1 MTEQSKQVCGLLQAA
16 QKEWNPPALPQKAAD
31 MPQGDMPGDA
41 VHISEAHRT
50 KADAIFP
57 LLLPQ
62 LAEICARNPY
72 GRAVIT
78 VCGGSGSGKTGAAA
92 LLGYYF
98 KQIGV
103 GSYVLSGDNYPRRYP
118 ALNDAER
125 LRIFRQGGMHG
136 LTSGALLNPDVWQQ
150 LHTWQN
156 EQRDADP
163 LCVPMHLGWLCTRPR
178 GAKHW
183 LDTWVPPTSRILM
196 SWGRSWPS
204 SKMVQMPSGSSAW
217 GVMMPLCGMI
227 KWISAR

>member
-1 MTEQSKQVCGLLQAA
+1 MTEQSKQVCSLLQAA
-16 QKEWNPPALPQKAAD
+16 QKDWNPPTLPQKAAD

-98 KQIGV
+98 KQIGI

-125 LRIFRQGGMHG
+125 LRIFRQGGR
-136 LTSGALLNPDVWQQ
+136 LQDLPVRT
-150 LHTWQN
+150 
-156 EQRDADP
+156 E
-163 LCVPMHLGWLCTRPR
+163 
-178 GAKHW
+178 
-183 LDTWVPPTSRILM
+183 
-196 SWGRSWPS
+196 
-204 SKMVQMPSGSSAW
+204 
-217 GVMMPLCGMI
+217 
-227 KWISAR
+227 